1 MKAKQSLSPLDD
13 VTIAEYLRHNPG
25 FFDQHADLLADLQLP
40 HQSGEAV
47 SLVERQISVLRSR
60 NTELRKQLKFL
71 LSTANDNNALFE
83 KVCDMT
89 LALIDTRTLL
99 DVDLVLA
106 EKLAIQFA
114 AEYVVCYVCNKPE
127 NSQDEKQ
134 RRGESGVHIRFA
146 DALPQISLMKSS
158 EVVCGPIRP
167 EEFSVLFPYAS
178 AISGSAV
185 LVPLTMKL
193 SRKSTLSS
201 EDVIV
206 GGLLAIGSNDPE
218 RFSSD
223 LGTVFLKFMGDIL
236 SRVLESVLYKDAD
249 STSMQSLK

>member
-1 MKAKQSLSPLDD
+1 MPLLDD
-13 VTIAEYLRHNPG
+13 VTIAEYLRHNTG
-25 FFDQHADLLADLQLP
+25 FFDQHPDLLADLLLP
-40 HQSGEAV
+40 HQSGKAV

-71 LSTANDNNALFE
+71 LDTANDNNALFE

-89 LALIDTRTLL
+89 LALMDTRTLP

-114 AEYVVCYVCNKPE
+114 AEYVVCYICE
-127 NSQDEKQ
+127 GTEHAAQI
-134 RRGESGVHIRFA
+134 ESGVHIRFA
-146 DALPQISLMKSS
+146 ETLPNVSLMKAK

-167 EEFSVLFPYAS
+167 EEFSTLFPYAG

-185 LVPLTMKL
+185 LVPLNMENSNAPDKAPVT
-193 SRKSTLSS
+193 
-201 EDVIV
+201 
-206 GGLLAIGSNDPE
+206 GLLAIGSNDPE

-223 LGTVFLKFMGDIL
+223 LGTVFLHYMGDIL
-236 SRVLESVLYKDAD
+236 SRVLESVLYAKKD
-249 STSMQSLK
+249 SEH

>member
-1 MKAKQSLSPLDD
+1 MKAKQTLSLLDD

-25 FFDQHADLLADLQLP
+25 FFDQHPDLLADLQLP
-40 HQSGEAV
+40 HQSGQAV

-71 LSTANDNNALFE
+71 LGTANDNNALFE

-89 LALIDTRTLL
+89 LALIDTHTLL

-114 AEYVVCYVCNKPE
+114 AEYVVCYVCNKSEISHDE
-127 NSQDEKQ
+127 NQQ
-134 RRGESGVHIRFA
+134 PRESGVHIRFA
-146 DALPQISLMKSS
+146 NALPSISLMKSN
-158 EVVCGPIRP
+158 EVACGPIRP
-167 EEFSVLFPYAS
+167 EEFSILFPYAG

-185 LVPLTMKL
+185 LVPLKMNL
-193 SRKSTLSS
+193 SGDKANSS
-201 EDVIV
+201 DDNTVA
-206 GGLLAIGSNDPE
+206 GLLAIGSNDPE

-236 SRVLESVLYKDAD
+236 SRVLESVLSKEIE
-249 STSMQSLK
+249 STNENAGK